1 MPNSGILLVDKP
13 TDMTS
18 HDLVNIVR
26 KVFHTKKVGHN
37 GTLDPDATGVM
48 VLCINQATRLNEYLV
63 ADEKFYR
70 ATIKF
75 GQETDTQDISGEVT
89 KKCEKPA
96 VDIDGFKAV
105 LASFIGVQDQTPPMY
120 SAIKKDGKPLYK
132 YAREGIDIG
141 EIPKRQIEVLSI
153 DCVSYTCDEAV
164 IDVHCSKGTYIRTL
178 CQDIARAL
186 GSCGCMA
193 ALRRMRVGAFEITS
207 CHSVEAIKAAEFPY
221 DLLLPM
227 SQVVPFPKTVLSTE
241 LILKDLMTGKK
252 IPFEGI
258 ALSEPKE
265 GQLCQAIYQDELIAI
280 GCYED
285 KMFVPK
291 KVFHL

>member
-63 ADEKFYR
+63 ADDKFYR

-75 GQETDTQDISGEVT
+75 GCETNTQDISGEVT
-89 KKCEKPA
+89 ETCLKP
-96 VDIDGFKAV
+96 VNDIDTFKSI
-105 LASFIGVQDQTPPMY
+105 LRRFLGEQEQTPPMY

-141 EIPKRQIEVLSI
+141 EIPKRKIEIFSI
-153 DCVSYTCDEAV
+153 ECVEYSSDEAV

-186 GSCGCMA
+186 GSCGCMS
-193 ALRRMRVGAFEITS
+193 ALRRTKAGSFDITK
-207 CHSVEAIKAAEFPY
+207 CHSVEELRTSNAPY

-227 SQVVPFPKTVLSTE
+227 SEAVMFPKSMISTDN
-241 LILKDLMTGKK
+241 IFKDLMNGKK
-252 IPFEGI
+252 IPFEG
-258 ALSEPKE
+258 AGFLYPEE
-265 GQLCQAIYQDELIAI
+265 GQFCQAIYQDELIAI
-280 GCYED
+280 GRYEN